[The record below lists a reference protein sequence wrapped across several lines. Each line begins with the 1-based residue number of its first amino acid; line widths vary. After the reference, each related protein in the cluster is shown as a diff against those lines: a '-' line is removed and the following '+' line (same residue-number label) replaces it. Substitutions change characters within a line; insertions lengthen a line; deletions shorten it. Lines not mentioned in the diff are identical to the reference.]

1 MKKNAFLSCHPL
13 VNLMYFLSVIGFSCF
28 YIHPLCLGISL
39 FCSLVW
45 AVFLLG
51 GKKVGKSLW
60 LLLPM
65 IGVTM
70 LMNPLFNHQGI
81 TVLWYFPSG
90 NPLTAESLLY
100 GLLAGMM
107 VAGLL
112 VWFLCF
118 KEVMTDDKTS
128 YLFGRVAPSLALVFS
143 MTLRFVPRFLEQFR
157 KVRRARQGMKN
168 RKRGRL
174 REAMQELSG
183 VTTWAL
189 ENSVE
194 TADSMKARGYGL
206 SGRTS
211 YYLVRF
217 DRRDGF
223 SLAVIL
229 FLAGVVLAGG
239 IEGQLAFRCFPQM
252 AGSGISLKNLP
263 YFLGFFLLCSYP
275 LLLEFW
281 EVRRWNATVSGD

>member
-1 MKKNAFLSCHPL
+1 MKRNAFLNCHPL
-13 VNLMYFLSVIGFSCF
+13 VNLMYFLLVIGFSCF
-28 YIHPLCLGISL
+28 YIHPVCLGISF
-39 FCSLVW
+39 FCGLGW
-45 AVFLLG
+45 AWFLLG

-70 LMNPLFNHQGI
+70 VMNPLFNHQGV

-90 NPLTAESLLY
+90 NPLTAESVFY
-100 GLLAGMM
+100 GLLAGVM

-118 KEVMTDDKTS
+118 RELMRDDKIT
-128 YLFGRVAPSLALVFS
+128 YLFGRIAPSLGLVFS

-157 KVRRARQGMKN
+157 KVHRARRGIK
-168 RKRGRL
+168 KRSGRV
-174 REAMQELSG
+174 REAMSELSG

-189 ENSVE
+189 ENSVD

-211 YYLVRF
+211 YHLVRF
-217 DRRDGF
+217 DRRDGV

-229 FLAGVVLAGG
+229 VLAGFTLAG
-239 IEGQLAFRCFPQM
+239 GLTGQLAFRCFPQIT
-252 AGSGISLKNLP
+252 GSGISLWNLP
-263 YFLGFFLLCSYP
+263 YFISFLLLCSYP
-275 LLLEFW
+275 LLLELW
-281 EVRRWNATVSGD
+281 EVRRWNSIKSGE